1 MEIAREGAAPG
12 RPRIATAFFGGGTP
26 SLLEPDEIAALGE
39 AIRASFDFVPDE
51 VTFEAN
57 PATLDRARLRAWR
70 ALGAT
75 RVSLGAQSFSARAL
89 AALGRTHTPADIAP
103 AVSAAR
109 SVGLD
114 VNLDLIFGRP
124 GEPEGEW
131 RADLDAALALAP
143 DHISAYPL
151 ELALEPEEGAANWGG
166 GGWPTVA
173 RWRTAARASQPDDDG
188 QADRYELA
196 SALLRSAGYRHYEIA
211 NWAKPGKECRHNL
224 VYWRNGEWLGVG
236 AGAHSHLAGQRSRQ
250 PGAIRTYVQ
259 RAERGEPAI
268 PDGGADAVDSA
279 ILALRL
285 DEGLDLAAYGAGF
298 DVPLVAL
305 SGHAADEDRKLGLE
319 SGFDNYLT
327 KPIKAS
333 DLLAEVRF
341 QGARPRP
348 VTARPGATV
357 PAVVETPAE
366 PASASVDAAGPRR
379 RGVLGGLV
387 VIALGVPFILQP
399 LGVPNAASYLFI
411 AMGLAFLISY
421 LRGRQYVYLIPMVT
435 LISFGVALLLPTW
448 ITIRSESAAPAFV
461 GIIATGFVVAFA
473 LAPRHRWPLVP
484 AVLLGIAAAARFV
497 TGASLIPAPLEPFL
511 VPVVLIGVGAYLLAE
526 PRT

>member
-259 RAERGEPAI
+259 RAERGEPPI

-285 DEGLDLAAYGAGF
+285 DEGLDLAAYGARFG
-298 DVPLVAL
+298 
-305 SGHAADEDRKLGLE
+305 AA
-319 SGFDNYLT
+319 
-327 KPIKAS
+327 
-333 DLLAEVRF
+333 
-341 QGARPRP
+341 AR
-348 VTARPGATV
+348 AR
-357 PAVVETPAE
+357 
-366 PASASVDAAGPRR
+366 VDAALRGLDGTGVLER
-379 RGVLGGLV
+379 RGDRV
-387 VIALGVPFILQP
+387 ALTD
-399 LGVPNAASYLFI
+399 
-411 AMGLAFLISY
+411 
-421 LRGRQYVYLIPMVT
+421 RGR
-435 LISFGVALLLPTW
+435 FVAN
-448 ITIRSESAAPAFV
+448 EVFV
-461 GIIATGFVVAFA
+461 
-473 LAPRHRWPLVP
+473 RLV
-484 AVLLGIAAAARFV
+484 
-497 TGASLIPAPLEPFL
+497 
-511 VPVVLIGVGAYLLAE
+511 
-526 PRT
+526 

>member
-1 MEIAREGAAPG
+1 MNPLDSDRLAGSACSAIGGPAASLGQSPRSPISLYVHIPFCASRCPYCDFATAPATSALRGRYLAALGRDIARYGEALG

-26 SLLEPDEIAALGE
+26 SLLEPDEIAALSRE
-39 AIRASFDFVPDE
+39 IRGAFDFAPEE

-57 PATLDRARLRAWR
+57 PATLDRARLDAWR

-89 AALGRTHTPADIAP
+89 ASLGRTHMPGDIEP

-131 RADLDAALALAP
+131 RADLEAALALAP

-151 ELALEPEEGAANWGG
+151 ELALEPEEGVANWGG
-166 GGWPTVA
+166 GGWPTIA

-196 SALLRSAGYRHYEIA
+196 SAVLRSAGYRHYEIA
-211 NWAKPGKECRHNL
+211 NWSKPGKECCHNL

-250 PGAIRTYVQ
+250 PEAIRTYVE
-259 RAERGEPAI
+259 RAERGEPPI

-285 DEGLDLAAYGAGF
+285 DEGLDLAAYGA
-298 DVPLVAL
+298 
-305 SGHAADEDRKLGLE
+305 
-319 SGFDNYLT
+319 
-327 KPIKAS
+327 
-333 DLLAEVRF
+333 RF
-341 QGARPRP
+341 G
-348 VTARPGATV
+348 
-357 PAVVETPAE
+357 
-366 PASASVDAAGPRR
+366 
-379 RGVLGGLV
+379 
-387 VIALGVPFILQP
+387 
-399 LGVPNAASYLFI
+399 
-411 AMGLAFLISY
+411 
-421 LRGRQYVYLIPMVT
+421 
-435 LISFGVALLLPTW
+435 
-448 ITIRSESAAPAFV
+448 
-461 GIIATGFVVAFA
+461 
-473 LAPRHRWPLVP
+473 
-484 AVLLGIAAAARFV
+484 AAARARVDDALRGLDGTGILERRGDRVALTDRGRFV
-497 TGASLIPAPLEPFL
+497 ANEVFVRL
-511 VPVVLIGVGAYLLAE
+511 V
-526 PRT
+526 